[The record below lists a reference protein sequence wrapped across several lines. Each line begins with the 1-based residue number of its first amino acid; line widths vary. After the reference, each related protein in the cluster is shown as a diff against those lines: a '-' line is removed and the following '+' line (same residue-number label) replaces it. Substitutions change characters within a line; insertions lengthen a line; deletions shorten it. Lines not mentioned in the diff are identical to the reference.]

1 MVSVV
6 GHVNK
11 GNAHGLLDALQFILH
26 VLAQPQVQST
36 QRLVQKQYLGAVH
49 QGAGN
54 GHTLLLAAGQG
65 VDSPVFITL
74 ETDDFQHFPH
84 SLVYFRFGNLVDF
97 KTECHVIINV

>member
-1 MVSVV
+1 MGNVDE
-6 GHVNK
+6 

-26 VLAQPQVQST
+26 ILAQPQVQST

-49 QGAGN
+49 QGAGD
-54 GHTLLLAAGQG
+54 GHTLLLTAGEG

-84 SLVYFRFGNLVDF
+84 PLVYFRFGNLIDF
-97 KTECHVIINV
+97 KTERHIVVDV